1 MSLFHTHAQADTF
14 TKLTT
19 ALPGLLARS
28 MGVPVGEAAQGLRH
42 AYDTMRSVV
51 AQSFDAVG
59 SELGQMLALPNAF
72 ELFAADWVLD
82 EVGWHFDAQALLS
95 GMDAT
100 SFCGGSPSNEMCC
113 NTIRASKPTCWS
125 TTLGLTLTRTRP
137 SQTRLWSSSCRL

>member
-1 MSLFHTHAQADTF
+1 MSLCQSHAQADTF

-82 EVGWHFDAQALLS
+82 EVGWHCDAQALLF
-95 GMDAT
+95 GVNARP
-100 SFCGGSPSNEMCC
+100 FCGGAHRPMKCAATRSELPSLLVGVQ
-113 NTIRASKPTCWS
+113 RWA
-125 TTLGLTLTRTRP
+125 
-137 SQTRLWSSSCRL
+137 